1 MGDNMDMTRMS
12 RNEDQVHRTRN
23 TPRPRKERRDG
34 WYSRWDRGAGRR
46 GVKPKAQQTWAG
58 LACYRDYRERSAKI
72 WSGVDMERSLE
83 RDVCILLASFVAVPK
98 GGRTGTAFYRR
109 G

>member
-46 GVKPKAQQTWAG
+46 GVKSKARQLGWGSHSIETI
-58 LACYRDYRERSAKI
+58 E
-72 WSGVDMERSLE
+72 SGV
-83 RDVCILLASFVAVPK
+83 PK
-98 GGRTGTAFYRR
+98 SGQG
-109 G
+109 